1 VSTTSLDRRLER
13 IEKDTRICSADLAL
27 LLREALAAHGR
38 DAVVAVCERVG
49 IDLETAERWAA
60 EPWAKQ
66 ATNGDRTVTRTVI
79 SEVQSKTA

>member
-1 VSTTSLDRRLER
+1 LER

-49 IDLETAERWAA
+49 VDLETAERWAA
-60 EPWAKQ
+60 EPW
-66 ATNGDRTVTRTVI
+66 G
-79 SEVQSKTA
+79 